1 MSAAA
6 PAANPQDGGGPA
18 APPVAPAAGA
28 GKPAPRTPGSGGEP
42 DRDAAIFLPNLAG
55 QWTDQS
61 IETMARRVAVAL
73 DRSASAEA
81 RFVAK
86 LGSTNEVYGN
96 GLKASV
102 ATISRVDG
110 AAELPLIDVYGFEYH
125 ASLTSDW
132 TRRNLFTKALLV
144 FVMTLYSTVRLIG
157 SITRPRSRERR
168 PTDEAG
174 DRERTDGGGATRN
187 HVRATSPL
195 HVLQLLYGLGIL
207 LVFSVYAAVVVV
219 AFLQTAAHL
228 PWLSKGHPSTLAQRV
243 VVIATAVGLSVP
255 KVRDWISKLAV
266 DYLSAITYL
275 GFGQRKT
282 VIAGEL
288 QALLEH
294 LAEHRDPTYARIHLI
309 GYSFGSVIALDT
321 LFPKGTAAPLRA
333 DKVRTVVTIGCPFD
347 MVRTYWR
354 DYFTERD
361 EPGGR
366 RKWWNVFN
374 PDDVLSSNFR
384 NDAETNGAPTEGLDL
399 AGDRAPDP
407 GGDHVVRP
415 DENIVYNPSGKGG
428 LTIKGLFALTGL
440 RAHAA
445 YWDDDVDADTCL
457 IPVMSRIYAGT
468 KALR

>member
-1 MSAAA
+1 MSAT
-6 PAANPQDGGGPA
+6 PATSPQDGGGPA
-18 APPVAPAAGA
+18 APEVASGDGP
-28 GKPAPRTPGSGGEP
+28 PPERTRASGGEP

-73 DRSASAEA
+73 DRSASPEA
-81 RFVAK
+81 KFVAK
-86 LGSTNEVYGN
+86 LGATNELYGN
-96 GLKASV
+96 GRKASV
-102 ATISRVDG
+102 ATISRTDG
-110 AAELPLIDVYGFEYH
+110 ATELPLIDVYGFEYH

-144 FVMTLYSTVRLIG
+144 FVMTLYSTVRLIA
-157 SITRPRSRERR
+157 SIARPRTR
-168 PTDEAG
+168 AH
-174 DRERTDGGGATRN
+174 GGAADADGDSRTKGRRA
-187 HVRATSPL
+187 HVRATQPL
-195 HVLQLLYGLGIL
+195 HVFQLLYGLGIL
-207 LVFSVYAAVVVV
+207 LVFSIYAGVVVV
-219 AFLQTAAHL
+219 AFVQTALHL
-228 PWLSKGHPSTLAQRV
+228 PLVSKHAGASTLAQRV
-243 VVIATAVGLSVP
+243 VVIATAIGLSVP
-255 KVRDWISKLAV
+255 KVRDSISRLAV

-282 VIAGEL
+282 VIQGEL

-294 LAEHRDPTYARIHLI
+294 LAEHREPTYARIHLI

-321 LFPKGTAAPLRA
+321 LFPKGTEAPLRA
-333 DKVRTVVTIGCPFD
+333 DKVRTLVTIGCPFD

-384 NDAETNGAPTEGLDL
+384 NDGETNAAPTEGLGLVWDQDSH
-399 AGDRAPDP
+399 DR
-407 GGDHVVRP
+407 VVRP
-415 DENIVYNPSGKGG
+415 DANIVYNPSGRGG

-457 IPVMSRIYAGT
+457 IAVMSRIYAGT
-468 KALR
+468 KALA